1 MVDLMVN
8 ERIHGRKNYPTD
20 EVDPN
25 NFLSDDT
32 VKDIMNK
39 LETLKFE
46 AEEYEK
52 LFNCVHCGECET
64 ETERILL
71 KQKFIEDGNTFE
83 GIDEMI
89 VNFKKYRTP
98 YPTNKM
104 RIKRLKEIPSE
115 SDTLLFMGCL
125 STIRIPQ
132 YTNNALQYLLQ
143 QGIDFTIL
151 DTEICCGWH
160 LKISGLINEYETCIK
175 ENREI
180 FNSKKFKEIICLC
193 PACYYLFKNEMNG
206 LEANVK
212 YISDYLKPS
221 NVQKTGNVGVQH
233 LCQLMNRGR
242 GGVDKYVDTILK
254 KCGYKVV
261 DIPHWCCGGGSGW
274 MGRINIIEKIAHK
287 RMSDFDRE
295 DLDYVTT
302 YCPSCWWILRRFSKQ
317 CKIHPSAINLF
328 ELLL

>member
-1 MVDLMVN
+1 MVK
-8 ERIHGRKNYPTD
+8 ERIKGRKNYPTD
-20 EVDPN
+20 EVDPD
-25 NFLSDDT
+25 NFLNDDT
-32 VKDIMNK
+32 VKRFINNIEKIRFSGKD
-39 LETLKFE
+39 
-46 AEEYEK
+46 YEK
-52 LFNCVHCGECET
+52 LFNCVHCGECKT
-64 ETERILL
+64 ENGRILL
-71 KQKFIEDGNTFE
+71 KQKFVEDNNTFE
-83 GIDEMI
+83 GINEI
-89 VNFKKYRTP
+89 IENFNKYRSP

-104 RIKRLKEIPSE
+104 RIKRPKGILNE
-115 SDTLLFMGCL
+115 SKTLFFMGCL

-132 YTNNALQYLLQ
+132 YTNNVLQYLLQ

-151 DTEICCGWH
+151 DKEICCGWH
-160 LKISGLINEYETCIK
+160 LKISGLINEYETCVK

-193 PACYYLFKNEMNG
+193 PACYYLFKNEMDG
-206 LEANVK
+206 LKAEVK
-212 YISDYLKPS
+212 YISDYIKPS
-221 NVQKTGNVGVQH
+221 NVQKTGKVGVQH

-242 GGVDKYVDTILK
+242 RGVDKYIDNVLIK
-254 KCGYKVV
+254 SGYEVV

-274 MGRINIIEKIAHK
+274 MGRTDIIEKIAHK
-287 RMSDFDRE
+287 RMSDFDRK